1 MGQRDSKH
9 LLAWVFYLVCS
20 LLLAWPA
27 RGAAITFS
35 QTIPTFDFD
44 VGVDYSAW
52 TGRLV
57 TSAHFN
63 TNGVPDN
70 LEDVNPLTGARS
82 DISGFSNR
90 FEELKVATARAVVG
104 GPAVHRTLRSERSS
118 LPTGMKAQLFDRQAR
133 TRQS

>member
-44 VGVDYSAW
+44 VGVDYSAL

-104 GPAVHRTLRSERSS
+104 ASCPQNAPVGTIFTSNGDEGSA
-118 LPTGMKAQLFDRQAR
+118 FDRQAR